1 MDTPFTPAFKN
12 VEIITIGDEIVN
24 GQIVDSNSAWI
35 ASFLN
40 RSGFEVNKITS
51 VPDNAQAIFQALD
64 SALAGSGIVLM
75 TGGLG
80 PTKDDITKHC
90 LCTYFNTK
98 LVFNQAVYD
107 NMTELFNK
115 RGLWAIN
122 SFNRSQAEVPEA
134 CTVIINR
141 KGTAAVSWFEQDGK
155 ILVSMPGVPLEMMW
169 CMEKEI
175 MPRLLSKV
183 QSHPIIQRYIWV
195 KGYPEA
201 VLAEF
206 ISDWEDALPPELKL
220 AYLPQRSV
228 MLLRL
233 TAKNSDETR
242 LNELLDSHLDKLK
255 SLLGTAIFAEGVKSL
270 EEALGQ
276 VLSNKGLSLA
286 LAESCTGGAVGAR
299 LTRAPGSS
307 AYFLGGIIS
316 YANQVKQE
324 LLAVPELIL
333 QTKGAVSKEVAEA
346 MANGVRIKLKSDIG
360 IALSGIAG
368 PTGGSTVKP
377 VGTVFIALAD
387 QEQCLCRKFEFQSDR
402 IGNIEQAVHQA
413 LILLL
418 DYLYL

>member
-175 MPRLLSKV
+175 MPR
-183 QSHPIIQRYIWV
+183 
-195 KGYPEA
+195 
-201 VLAEF
+201 
-206 ISDWEDALPPELKL
+206 
-220 AYLPQRSV
+220 
-228 MLLRL
+228 
-233 TAKNSDETR
+233 
-242 LNELLDSHLDKLK
+242 
-255 SLLGTAIFAEGVKSL
+255 
-270 EEALGQ
+270 
-276 VLSNKGLSLA
+276 
-286 LAESCTGGAVGAR
+286 C
-299 LTRAPGSS
+299 
-307 AYFLGGIIS
+307 
-316 YANQVKQE
+316 
-324 LLAVPELIL
+324 
-333 QTKGAVSKEVAEA
+333 
-346 MANGVRIKLKSDIG
+346 
-360 IALSGIAG
+360 
-368 PTGGSTVKP
+368 
-377 VGTVFIALAD
+377 
-387 QEQCLCRKFEFQSDR
+387 
-402 IGNIEQAVHQA
+402 
-413 LILLL
+413 
-418 DYLYL
+418 

>member
-1 MDTPFTPAFKN
+1 M
-12 VEIITIGDEIVN
+12 
-24 GQIVDSNSAWI
+24 
-35 ASFLN
+35 
-40 RSGFEVNKITS
+40 
-51 VPDNAQAIFQALD
+51 
-64 SALAGSGIVLM
+64 
-75 TGGLG
+75 
-80 PTKDDITKHC
+80 
-90 LCTYFNTK
+90 
-98 LVFNQAVYD
+98 
-107 NMTELFNK
+107 
-115 RGLWAIN
+115 
-122 SFNRSQAEVPEA
+122 
-134 CTVIINR
+134 
-141 KGTAAVSWFEQDGK
+141 
-155 ILVSMPGVPLEMMW
+155 
-169 CMEKEI
+169 
-175 MPRLLSKV
+175 
-183 QSHPIIQRYIWV
+183 
-195 KGYPEA
+195 
-201 VLAEF
+201 
-206 ISDWEDALPPELKL
+206 
-220 AYLPQRSV
+220 
-228 MLLRL
+228 
-233 TAKNSDETR
+233 
-242 LNELLDSHLDKLK
+242 NELLDSHLDKLK

-368 PTGGSTVKP
+368 PTGGSIGKP

-387 QEQCLCRKFEFQSDR
+387 SEQVMCRKFEFQSDR